1 MASGSGEEVGVAF
14 VRLVP
19 SMRGF
24 GPEAES
30 ALNDATNGPADAAG
44 ERAGGRFSGAFT
56 AAMAGGAALA
66 VGALVAGVG
75 EALDQ
80 GKITAKLGAQLG
92 ATPAEAEK
100 YGQIAGDLYAG
111 AITTD
116 FQQAADA
123 IKATMGS
130 GLLPPEATN
139 AQIEGMS
146 TKVADLANTFD
157 QDLGGVTNAVSQM
170 LRTGLA
176 SSADEAFDVLTVG
189 FQSSANKA
197 DDLLDTFNEYGT
209 QFRKAGLDGATAM
222 GLLDQAIQAGARDSD
237 VAADAIKE
245 FSIRAVDGSK
255 TSADGFKALGLNADD
270 MAAKFAQGGK
280 SASGALDTTL
290 DRLRN
295 IKDPVEQ
302 SQIAVGLFGTQA
314 EDLGAA
320 LFAMDPSK
328 AAKGIGDVGG
338 AADKLG
344 TSLHDNAGAEVEKF
358 KRGLQQGFV
367 EFLGN
372 EVIPKLRDFFGF
384 MKDNKG
390 VVIGIT
396 TVILALGAAFA
407 IASIGVWAMNSA
419 MLANPMF
426 WIIGGIVA
434 GLVGLVILIVTYWDE
449 IKAATMAAWDW
460 VVDKVVW
467 AKDGILSAIEWLS
480 QLPGKVGGWFSKM
493 KDWAVEKALGLVD
506 WMAGLP
512 GRLWDALS
520 GLAGTLWDAASG
532 AFKSLKDGAVNK
544 VSGFIDWVSG
554 IPQRAVQ
561 RIKDGLWRFYNA
573 GVDMVVGIWDG
584 MKSAGGWLW
593 NKVSGFAEDFVL
605 SPIKGFFDIGSPSKL
620 MAKEVGQWIPAGI
633 ADGWK
638 AGIPQLQNAAARTTS
653 AAVNAGSAARYGAVA
668 PAGATVVID
677 GTNMPRAL
685 EEWLRH
691 NVRTI
696 GGGSTDGWLGQGT
709 G

>member
-1 MASGSGEEVGVAF
+1 MASGSGEEVGIAF

-30 ALNDATNGPADAAG
+30 ALNDATSGPADAAG

-100 YGQIAGDLYAG
+100 YGQIAGNLYAG

-139 AQIEGMS
+139 AQIEGVS

-255 TSADGFKALGLNADD
+255 TTAAGFQALGLNADD

-290 DRLRN
+290 DKLRG
-295 IKDPVEQ
+295 IKDPVKQ
-302 SQIAVGLFGTQA
+302 SQAAVALFGTQA
-314 EDLGAA
+314 EDLGSA
-320 LFAMDPSK
+320 LLAMDPSK

-372 EVIPKLRDFFGF
+372 EVIPRLRDFFGF

-390 VVIGIT
+390 LVIGIT
-396 TVILALGAAFA
+396 TVVLALGAAFA
-407 IASIGVWAMNSA
+407 VASIGVWAMNSA

-426 WIIGGIVA
+426 WIIAGIVA
-434 GLVGLVILIVTYWDE
+434 GVAGLVILIVTYWDE

-460 VVDKVVW
+460 VVDKIVW
-467 AKDGILSAIEWLS
+467 AKDGILSAIDWLG
-480 QLPGKVGGWFSKM
+480 QIPGRISGWFSQA
-493 KDWAVEKALGLVD
+493 KDWAVEHALGLVN
-506 WMAGLP
+506 WMQGLP
-512 GRLWDALS
+512 GRIWDALS
-520 GLAGTLWDAASG
+520 GLAGILWDVTAS
-532 AFKSLKDGAVNK
+532 AFKSLRDGAVNK
-544 VSGFIDWVSG
+544 VSGFIDWVSS
-554 IPQRAVQ
+554 IPKRAGDVI
-561 RIKDGLWRFYNA
+561 RGGAWRLYNA
-573 GVDMVVGIWDG
+573 GIDLVVGIWDG
-584 MKSAGGWLW
+584 IKSAGGWLW
-593 NKVSGFAEDFVL
+593 DRVSGFAKDYVL
-605 SPIKGFFDIGSPSKL
+605 DPITGFFDIGSPSKL
-620 MAKEVGQWIPAGI
+620 MADEVGQRIPAGI
-633 ADGWK
+633 AEGWK
-638 AGIPQLQNAAARTTS
+638 AGVPQLQNAAARTTS
-653 AAVNAGSAARYGAVA
+653 AAVNAGSAARYGGVA
-668 PAGATVVID
+668 PAGVKVLID
-677 GTNMPRAL
+677 GSNLSRPL
-685 EEWLRH
+685 IEWLRSA
-691 NVRTI
+691 VRTE
-696 GGGSTDGWLGQGT
+696 GGGSVQAYLGQGV

>member
-1 MASGSGEEVGVAF
+1 MAAGSGEEVGVAF

-24 GPEAES
+24 GPEAQN
-30 ALNDATNGPADAAG
+30 ALNDATAGPADAAG
-44 ERAGGRFSGAFT
+44 ERAGGRFSGAFS

-100 YGQIAGDLYAG
+100 YGQVAGNLYAN
-111 AITTD
+111 AITDD
-116 FQQAADA
+116 FQGAADA

-139 AQIEGMS
+139 AQIEGVS

-255 TSADGFKALGLNADD
+255 TTADGFKALGLNADD

-280 SASGALDTTL
+280 SATGALDTTL
-290 DRLRN
+290 DRLRG
-295 IKDPVEQ
+295 IKDPIKQ
-302 SQIAVGLFGTQA
+302 SQAAVALFGTQA
-314 EDLGAA
+314 EDLGDA

-372 EVIPKLRDFFGF
+372 EVIPRLRDFFGF

-390 VVIGIT
+390 LVLGIT

-407 IASIGVWAMNSA
+407 VASIGVWAMNSA
-419 MLANPMF
+419 LLANPMF
-426 WIIGGIVA
+426 WIIAGIAAAV
-434 GLVGLVILIVTYWDE
+434 VGLVVLIVAYWDE
-449 IKAATMAAWDW
+449 IKAATLAAWNW
-460 VVDKVVW
+460 VVDKLVW
-467 AKDGILSAIEWLS
+467 AKDGILAAIDYLG
-480 QLPGKVGGWFSKM
+480 QIPGKVAGWFTQM
-493 KDWAVEKALGLVD
+493 KDWAVERALGLVD
-506 WMAGLP
+506 WMTGLPGRIWDTLSGLASLLWDVTYSAFQDLKNAAIDRAMSLVSWIGGLP
-512 GRLWDALS
+512 GRLVDALR
-520 GLAGTLWDAASG
+520 GQAY
-532 AFKSLKDGAVNK
+532 
-544 VSGFIDWVSG
+544 
-554 IPQRAVQ
+554 
-561 RIKDGLWRFYNA
+561 RFYNM
-573 GVDMVVGIWDG
+573 GLDFVTGLWDG
-584 MKSAGGWLW
+584 IKSAGGWLR
-593 NKVSGFAEDFVL
+593 NQVKNFTSDYVVDPVKNFL
-605 SPIKGFFDIGSPSKL
+605 HIGSPSKL
-620 MAKEVGQWIPAGI
+620 MADEVGQWIPAGI
-633 ADGWK
+633 AEGWK
-638 AGIPQLQNAAARTTS
+638 AGVPQLRNAAARTTS
-653 AAVNAGSAARYGAVA
+653 AAVNAGASARYGGMA

-685 EEWLRH
+685 EEWLQH
-691 NVRTI
+691 NVRVI
-696 GGGSTDGWLGQGT
+696 GGGSTDAWLGQRAG
-709 G
+709 